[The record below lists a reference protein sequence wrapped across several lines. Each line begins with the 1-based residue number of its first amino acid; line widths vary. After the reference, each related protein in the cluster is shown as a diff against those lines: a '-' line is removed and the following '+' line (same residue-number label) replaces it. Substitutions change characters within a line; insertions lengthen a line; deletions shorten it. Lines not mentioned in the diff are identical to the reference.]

1 MGCFPLEFLLA
12 KIYER
17 YFIIWM
23 EFFFFLKRE
32 GELLIT
38 LLFRVTEDTT
48 ILSVIDSFSNMIRK
62 YDPLFDYSKYT
73 LYFEDLG
80 NIFNTK
86 ITPIDDYS
94 KQISM
99 FKGKSFNLIFSDWQ
113 PKRDFFYC
121 KPDDV
126 TLQQE
131 KTDLIV
137 GEITL
142 AIRNKNLKKALK
154 LMKKIQVPNL
164 VTQLNM
170 FLNLKMK
177 RYTNV
182 IEIGNNAMNIVLT
195 DKRCLLYLGKAYAK
209 IGDFGKAFIYL
220 KMIPNVKPRTFEDF
234 ETVYYCSAKIYC
246 KRKMFKE
253 AWELINNLTFC
264 KRHRNKVD
272 ILNAKIELS
281 IGSKFNGILV
291 ALRILSND
299 MNNLKAMKLIG
310 ETICTKEDIEF
321 LFTNIGDSNNNPYIL
336 NFFGFILNE
345 HGSLSAARYFYDATL
360 KYLPNDIQVL
370 IEQLKN
376 ASSSLIPIDD
386 FLRIATPT
394 IQTISKSKR

>member
-177 RYTNV
+177 R
-182 IEIGNNAMNIVLT
+182 
-195 DKRCLLYLGKAYAK
+195 
-209 IGDFGKAFIYL
+209 
-220 KMIPNVKPRTFEDF
+220 
-234 ETVYYCSAKIYC
+234 
-246 KRKMFKE
+246 
-253 AWELINNLTFC
+253 
-264 KRHRNKVD
+264 
-272 ILNAKIELS
+272 
-281 IGSKFNGILV
+281 
-291 ALRILSND
+291 
-299 MNNLKAMKLIG
+299 
-310 ETICTKEDIEF
+310 
-321 LFTNIGDSNNNPYIL
+321 
-336 NFFGFILNE
+336 
-345 HGSLSAARYFYDATL
+345 
-360 KYLPNDIQVL
+360 
-370 IEQLKN
+370 
-376 ASSSLIPIDD
+376 
-386 FLRIATPT
+386 
-394 IQTISKSKR
+394 